1 MSIAATHNITIDQ
14 GSDFE
19 LSVILQEEDG
29 TVTNLTGYS
38 ARAQLR
44 KTKSAATISATFT
57 CTVPTPTT
65 GEILMALPNSVTEA
79 LEASVTAGRYFYD
92 LEIYT
97 SFDTIV
103 KRVLQGEALVTQEV
117 TR

>member
-1 MSIAATHNITIDQ
+1 MSVAATHNITIDQ

-29 TVTNLTGYS
+29 TVNDLTNYS

-44 KTKSAATISATFT
+44 KTKDAATISASFSTSI
-57 CTVPTPTT
+57 PAPTT
-65 GEILMALPNSVTEA
+65 GEILVTLGNSVTSD
-79 LEASVTAGRYFYD
+79 LASSATVGEYFYD
-92 LEIYT
+92 LEIFT
-97 SFDTIV
+97 SDDSIAR
-103 KRVLQGEALVTQEV
+103 RVLQGRVLVTQEV